1 MQIFL
6 LPTRQ
11 HYERQEK
18 AKNDEIMLMFVP
30 VKLSAGHSGGL
41 AGSVLGP
48 NHNSRPHTRGVG
60 LFTPSPHLPSRAPS
74 RGRRG
79 RPTQCPEGSAGSL
92 ARAQHQHGPGVFPAK
107 PTRVSQRSSTRGP
120 AQLASAPAPPFQ
132 ALLTWSWPKARSAAV
147 TPASPTGTSVN
158 ATDET
163 LPRARGV
170 PEPRKAGRLT
180 HLAGE

>member
-1 MQIFL
+1 
-6 LPTRQ
+6 
-11 HYERQEK
+11 
-18 AKNDEIMLMFVP
+18 MFVP
-30 VKLSAGHSGGL
+30 IKLSTGHSGGL
-41 AGSVLGP
+41 AGGVLGP

-60 LFTPSPHLPSRAPS
+60 LFTPSPHLPSRVPS

-92 ARAQHQHGPGVFPAK
+92 IRAQHQHGLGVSPAK
-107 PTRVSQRSSTRGP
+107 PTRVSQSSPTREP
-120 AQLASAPAPPFQ
+120 APQLASAPVPPFQ

-147 TPASPTGTSVN
+147 TPASPTRTSVV

-170 PEPRKAGRLT
+170 PDPRKAGRLT